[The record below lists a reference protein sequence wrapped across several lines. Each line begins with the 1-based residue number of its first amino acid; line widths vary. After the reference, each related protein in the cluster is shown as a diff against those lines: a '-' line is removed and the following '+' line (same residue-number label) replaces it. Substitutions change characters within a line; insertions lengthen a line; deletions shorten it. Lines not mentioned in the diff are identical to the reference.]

1 MFLIGL
7 RGGARR
13 PAYGE
18 INESTDSRRPVARGD
33 FSQFKKA
40 DFLKAKGKETPVFLR
55 FSTVR
60 NSMGSPETLRDQ
72 RRREEDRFHQPLSLF
87 PVAAMS
93 SVAEETGREGMIA
106 G

>member
-1 MFLIGL
+1 
-7 RGGARR
+7 
-13 PAYGE
+13 
-18 INESTDSRRPVARGD
+18 
-33 FSQFKKA
+33 
-40 DFLKAKGKETPVFLR
+40 
-55 FSTVR
+55 
-60 NSMGSPETLRDQ
+60 MGSPETLRDQ